1 MSSPYQKAYFLL
13 SAADVKQLP
22 PDQGIEVAMVGR
34 SNAGKS
40 SVLNCI
46 TKSKAL
52 ARVSKTPGR
61 TQLIN
66 VFVLDEERRLIDL
79 PGYGY
84 AKVPIAAKR
93 KWQENVDNYIRTRE
107 SLKGVILVMDIRHP
121 LKESDQQLLSYCEDN
136 NLAVHIL
143 LNKADK
149 LSRGAAAGV
158 LQEVKA
164 LLTKQS
170 NSVTFQCFSA
180 LKGTGLKELHAVL
193 DQWYAYSSD

>member
-1 MSSPYQKAYFLL
+1 MLSPYQKAYFLL

-46 TKSKAL
+46 TKNKAL

-61 TQLIN
+61 TQLLN
-66 VFVLDEERRLIDL
+66 VFVLDEARRLIDL

-84 AKVPIAAKR
+84 AKVPLAAKM
-93 KWQENVDNYIRTRE
+93 KWQKSVDKYMSERK
-107 SLKGVILVMDIRHP
+107 SLKGVVLVMDIRHP
-121 LKESDQQLLSYCEDN
+121 MKESDQQLLSYCEHN
-136 NLAVHIL
+136 NLAVHIV

-149 LSRGAAAGV
+149 LSRGAAAAQ
-158 LQEVKA
+158 LKTVKG
-164 LLTKQS
+164 LLTKQA
-170 NSVTFQCFSA
+170 NSVTLQCFSA
-180 LKGTGLKELHAVL
+180 LKGTGLKELHTVL
-193 DQWYAYSSD
+193 DQWYGYSSA

>member
-1 MSSPYQKAYFLL
+1 MSPYQKAYFLL

-46 TKSKAL
+46 TKNKAL

-66 VFVLDEERRLIDL
+66 VFVLDDERRLIDL

-84 AKVPIAAKR
+84 AKVPLGAKL
-93 KWQENVDNYIRTRE
+93 KWQKNVDTYIRERQ

-121 LKESDQQLLSYCEDN
+121 LKESDQQMLSYCEHN
-136 NLAVHIL
+136 NLSVHVL

-149 LSRGAAAGV
+149 LSRGAASKT

-164 LLTKQS
+164 LLTQQN

-180 LKGTGLKELHAVL
+180 LKGTGLKELHTVL
-193 DQWYAYSSD
+193 DEWYAYC